1 MTTMTPSDD
10 ARDIRPTL
18 DPDDQERVLELRQCQ
33 SRIRWRKPM
42 TEALLG
48 AGLPTM
54 YRWDD
59 WMRLPWYGPLSV
71 LLQDYGET
79 LSEVIGNGSGQPF
92 SVIDMGT
99 RMSTGMVVH
108 DEWLSFIQTQCLLR
122 TGLITPTAIHAWPG
136 GHAAL
141 GTVDERLRFAFKRPP
156 MTPLGPTMTI
166 RVLPSP
172 TRWPTLSQIVEQDVL
187 HQHGA
192 DLLLLALRR
201 GATLLIAGGTGSGKT
216 TLTGA
221 LLKAIEDEQR
231 FVLIEEASELPR
243 LADCVRTEVLRS
255 GYDFSFC
262 VRFALR
268 EKPDRIVVGEV
279 RGPEAMAMIMAAATG
294 HPSVCTIHAPDCQT
308 ALLNLERLASQSG
321 EMRPE
326 MVRGLMT
333 SKGMNLVVVHLGI
346 IQGKRRVTAIAEAIH
361 DTKLQAGA
369 LFSINPLLMF
379 DHERGWV
386 LGKNVAGEW
395 GAGIL

>member
-1 MTTMTPSDD
+1 MTALHGSDPSLDS
-10 ARDIRPTL
+10 RPGL
-18 DPDDQERVLELRQCQ
+18 DRDDQQRLLELRQCQ
-33 SRIRWRKPM
+33 SRIRWHRPM
-42 TEALLG
+42 TEALIS
-48 AGLPTM
+48 AGLPTT
-54 YRWDD
+54 YGWAE

-71 LLQDYGET
+71 LLHDYGET
-79 LSEVIGNGSGQPF
+79 LSEIIGNGSGQPL
-92 SVIDMGT
+92 SVIDKGT

-108 DEWLSFIQTQCLLR
+108 DEWLAFIQTQCLLR
-122 TGLITPTAIHAWPG
+122 TGLITPTAIHAWPS

-141 GTVDERLRFAFKRPP
+141 GTVDERLRFAFKRYP

-166 RVLPSP
+166 RVLPS
-172 TRWPTLSQIVEQDVL
+172 RWPTLSQIVEQDVL

-192 DLLLLALRR
+192 DLLLRALRN

-279 RGPEAMAMIMAAATG
+279 RGSEALAMIQAASTG
-294 HPSVCTIHAPDCQT
+294 HPSVCTIHAPDGQT
-308 ALLNLERLASQSG
+308 ALRNLERLASQSG

-333 SKGMNLVVVHLGI
+333 SKGMNLVVVHIGI
-346 IQGKRRVTAIAEAIH
+346 MQGTRRVTEICEVIT
-361 DTKLQAGA
+361 DGKLQSGGT
-369 LFSINPLLMF
+369 FTTNPLLHY
-379 DHERGWV
+379 DEQQGWV
-386 LGKNVAGEW
+386 QGYPVQGEW
-395 GAGIL
+395 GAGVL

>member
-1 MTTMTPSDD
+1 MTAVTASI
-10 ARDIRPTL
+10 DIRPVH
-18 DPDDQERVLELRQCQ
+18 DPDDQQRLLELRQCQ
-33 SRIRWRKPM
+33 NRIPWHKPM
-42 TEALLG
+42 TEGLIS
-48 AGLPTM
+48 AGLPTTHG
-54 YRWDD
+54 WAE
-59 WMRLPWYGPLSV
+59 WMRVPWYGPLSV

-79 LSEVIGNGSGQPF
+79 LSEIIGNGSGQPL
-92 SVIDMGT
+92 SVIDRGT

-108 DEWLSFIQTQCLLR
+108 DDWLSFIQTQCLLR
-122 TGLITPTAIHAWPG
+122 TGLIPPTNIHAWPSG
-136 GHAAL
+136 NAAL
-141 GTVDERLRFAFKRPP
+141 GTVDERLRFAFKRYP

-166 RVLPSP
+166 RVLPA
-172 TRWPTLSQIVEQDVL
+172 RWPTLNQIIEQDVL

-192 DLLLLALRR
+192 DLLLLALRN

-231 FVLIEEASELPR
+231 VVLIEEASELPR

-279 RGPEAMAMIMAAATG
+279 RGPEALAMIQAASTG
-294 HPSVCTIHAPDCQT
+294 HPGVCTIHAPDCQT
-308 ALLNLERLASQSG
+308 ALRNLERLASQSG

-333 SKGMNLVVVHLGI
+333 SRGLNLVVVHLGI
-346 IQGKRRVTAIAEAIH
+346 IQGKRRVTAIHEVTN
-361 DTKLQAGA
+361 DGKLQSGGT
-369 LFSINPLLMF
+369 FTTNPLLSY
-379 DHERGWV
+379 DGQRGWV
-386 LGKNVAGEW
+386 QGYPVQSDW
-395 GAGIL
+395 GAGVM